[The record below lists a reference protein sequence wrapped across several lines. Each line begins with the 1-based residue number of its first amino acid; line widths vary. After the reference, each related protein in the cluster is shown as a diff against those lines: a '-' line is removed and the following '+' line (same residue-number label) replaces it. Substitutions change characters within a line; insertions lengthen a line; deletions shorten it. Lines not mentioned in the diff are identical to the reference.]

1 MCLGSVGLRLEPTEL
16 EEQET
21 APREAGSGQNM
32 QGLGSHTKNPVFHA
46 KGKGSE
52 QSGHSQT
59 CVLHHSGCC
68 VHNTLQEEG
77 SRKKGEEAGIV
88 FCS

>member
-32 QGLGSHTKNPVFHA
+32 QGLGSHTKNPGFHA

-52 QSGHSQT
+52 QSDTARLMFYIILAAVCTIH
-59 CVLHHSGCC
+59 C
-68 VHNTLQEEG
+68 
-77 SRKKGEEAGIV
+77 RKEEAGRKERRLE
-88 FCS
+88 